1 MEVSTQIIHSV
12 FYLSNNLP
20 ATEIGALDRELNPR
34 PFGLQGGAQT
44 IAQPAWA

>member
-1 MEVSTQIIHSV
+1 MEVSTQIIHGV

-20 ATEIGALDRELNPR
+20 ATEIGALDQEPR
-34 PFGLQGGAQT
+34 PFGLQDGVLT